1 MREYK
6 NIVFEKE
13 EGIATI
19 TLNRPEILNPLDLD
33 TMEEIG
39 EAIEDIRLDEEVKAV
54 IITGDRKSVLGRVQ
68 I

>member
-39 EAIEDIRLDEEVKAV
+39 EAIEDIRLDEECES
-54 IITGDRKSVLGRVQ
+54 GDK
-68 I
+68 